1 VRQKS
6 AYLAWLAV
14 HFVLIVAVSCRDTL
28 WLVAHRL
35 TVLRAPASYS
45 AKAERIA
52 AAVLAQTLAT
62 SNPVRRSLLT
72 YLHAGGIARGYS
84 YFAPN
89 VPGNYKIV
97 FELHYSDGRVEREL
111 PAVNS
116 KAAGLRLASLLDE
129 MGRTPSPALREYT
142 AKMLALALAREHPRV
157 TLIRGIFGVGTLP
170 GMEQFE
176 QGVTE
181 SYKFLYSYDF
191 RVQDDMVPREVP

>member
-6 AYLAWLAV
+6 VCLAWLAI
-14 HFVLIVAVSCRDTL
+14 HFGLIVAVSCRDTL

-62 SNPVRRSLLT
+62 SNPVRRLLLT

-116 KAAGLRLASLLDE
+116 KAAGLRL
-129 MGRTPSPALREYT
+129 R
-142 AKMLALALAREHPRV
+142 KLARRN
-157 TLIRGIFGVGTLP
+157 GTDSFPCLA
-170 GMEQFE
+170 
-176 QGVTE
+176 
-181 SYKFLYSYDF
+181 
-191 RVQDDMVPREVP
+191 